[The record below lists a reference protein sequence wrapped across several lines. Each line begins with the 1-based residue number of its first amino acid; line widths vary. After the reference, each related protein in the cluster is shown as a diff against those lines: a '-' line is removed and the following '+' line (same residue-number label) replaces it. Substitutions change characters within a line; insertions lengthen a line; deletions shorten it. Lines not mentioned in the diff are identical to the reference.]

1 MKPAGGI
8 YDFIL
13 REWLL
18 LVAAAGF
25 TLTSV
30 YAGHLPAVSGAEIEI
45 LVLLLALFMVVKG
58 WEGSSFLDYL
68 AATLE
73 RGGQAALRLVIATFL
88 LSMFVTNDAA
98 LVVMVP
104 LALALD
110 IRRQDLLVILLAL
123 AANAGSA
130 LTPVGNPQNL
140 FIYWYYGI
148 APGRFMAAIAPF
160 TVVFLVLL
168 SLAALLVPAVRSAA
182 VRRDRIKVDRTAY
195 AYGILLVVV
204 LLAVL
209 RVLPA
214 WSALMVVPYGLLFDR
229 RSLRID
235 FALLLTLAL
244 FFGLA
249 DNLKSLFID
258 DMNSSEASWMVI
270 ANSNERLENIIGR
283 QVVPVGISCI
293 KMTRFQSILIA
304 DSHGR
309 GRRID
314 INNVHWFTQSH
325 SQSSSLTD
333 SEMYDAIVLAKNFAC
348 CIYNIT
354 LSEHLRPPLTKQAGI
369 ITLHETYLL
378 TIRRMQR
385 G

>member
-1 MKPAGGI
+1 LKPAGGI

-168 SLAALLVPAVRSAA
+168 SLATLLVPAVRPAA

-249 DNLKSLFID
+249 DNLKSLF
-258 DMNSSEASWMVI
+258 MSEM
-270 ANSNERLENIIGR
+270 GR
-283 QVVPVGISCI
+283 QEHVFLFSALASQVMSNVPAALIFSRFTDQWQALLWGVSVGGFGSL
-293 KMTRFQSILIA
+293 FGSVANLIA
-304 DSHGR
+304 YKLYVSHVGMKKSVPFAAR
-309 GRRID
+309 FLAAGYAAFFIGAGLY
-314 INNVHWFTQSH
+314 F
-325 SQSSSLTD
+325 
-333 SEMYDAIVLAKNFAC
+333 IV
-348 CIYNIT
+348 
-354 LSEHLRPPLTKQAGI
+354 RP
-369 ITLHETYLL
+369 
-378 TIRRMQR
+378 
-385 G
+385 